1 MKNKIKKWMG
11 IQKPLKFFIS
21 TSVHCTT
28 MTIMIWIIVIS
39 ECLFFHRI
47 CRSLRRYGDRFE
59 FTGPPERRNV
69 ENATINLS
77 YVAEENR
84 TVSFYLMHTYKIRHS
99 DNTSLIVR
107 YLGFWNP
114 ESHTLKLPMSVKLRS
129 DFNGL
134 PIVFGVLNGTSDG
147 QTDVTESEATANDI
161 TPLLDFATIVTN
173 SVNARWKR
181 KRFYKNANSFLFF

>member
-1 MKNKIKKWMG
+1 M
-11 IQKPLKFFIS
+11 S
-21 TSVHCTT
+21 H
-28 MTIMIWIIVIS
+28 
-39 ECLFFHRI
+39 FFHRI

-59 FTGPPERRNV
+59 FTGPPERRNI

-77 YVAEENR
+77 YVTEENR
-84 TVSFYLMHTYKIRHS
+84 TVSFYLVHTYKIRHS

-114 ESHTLKLPMSVKLRS
+114 EFHTLTLPISVKLRS

-147 QTDVTESEATANDI
+147 QTDVVESEATANDVA
-161 TPLLDFATIVTN
+161 PLLDFATIVTN
-173 SVNARWKR
+173 SVNAR
-181 KRFYKNANSFLFF
+181 